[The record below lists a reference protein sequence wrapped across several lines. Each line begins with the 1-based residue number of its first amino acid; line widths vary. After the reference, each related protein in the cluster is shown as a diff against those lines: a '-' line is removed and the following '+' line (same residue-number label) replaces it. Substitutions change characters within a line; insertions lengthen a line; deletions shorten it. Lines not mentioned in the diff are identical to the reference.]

1 MLFIA
6 FLIIATLLCY
16 MLLIRIDMI
25 KNLIDADE
33 EEKGATIG
41 CAILCI
47 LMVVSVIGS
56 FILSIILND

>member
-6 FLIIATLLCY
+6 FLIIATFLGY
-16 MLLIRIDMI
+16 MLLTRIDLI
-25 KNLIDADE
+25 KNLIDAD

-47 LMVVSVIGS
+47 LMVVTIIGS
-56 FILSIILND
+56 FIFSIILND

>member
-1 MLFIA
+1 MFLA
-6 FLIIATLLCY
+6 FLIIATLLGY

-33 EEKGATIG
+33 EKGATIG

-47 LMVVSVIGS
+47 LMVVTVIGS
-56 FILSIILND
+56 FIFSIILNN

>member
-6 FLIIATLLCY
+6 FLIIATLLSY
-16 MLLIRIDMI
+16 MLLTRIDMI
-25 KNLIDADE
+25 KNIINTD

-47 LMVVSVIGS
+47 LMVFAVVGS
-56 FILSIILND
+56 FMFSIILND